1 MVVERSRNAI
11 STPLNERFHA
21 AAYVLPLNLI
31 HFTWQN
37 LKGCTNHSLKSF
49 CTALRKSDYPF
60 GNHQLNCKLFA
71 GQVNPFD
78 KLRMTTAQG
87 GMPSYSPFTFYIIE
101 IGILK

>member
-11 STPLNERFHA
+11 STPLNERFHT
-21 AAYVLPLNLI
+21 AAYVLPLGYSHL
-31 HFTWQN
+31 TWQN

-87 GMPSYSPFTFYIIE
+87 GMPSYSSFTFYIIE